1 MGVQIKGGI
10 LGSHRVGECNEDF
23 GRERGIQVGT
33 EHEEVS
39 YGEVQRNYKHKEKVL
54 STTALTRNKAQLFPT
69 TRRPQGRELVK
80 ADEGEKRK
88 IEEWFGKSQIKLG
101 TQLTAKESWRA
112 KTLLYTWRDIF
123 ETDLLKIKQ
132 TDLIEHAIVLLP
144 GAKPTRARIPLY
156 TEEEITFSQKL
167 LPKME
172 EAGLIFRCDSAW
184 GARTKFVLKP
194 NAEDR
199 APGDWLRMVQ
209 NFIPLNRVTEKS
221 RYPCPRIEQIIHTV
235 LKKEKKF
242 FFTSDAAN
250 SYWAIPV
257 RKGDEH
263 KLGFVTPYGMYCYTV
278 MGQGLT
284 GGIHTYSRFRDL
296 VFGNIPD
303 GTQESKASRGP
314 EGIQPLEVLPGSRSL
329 IGDHGKV
336 AFDGMIDDSY
346 RSAETFDDMFS
357 FLHTKF
363 FPRCAWG
370 PMYLKGEKCHFFRS
384 SLGFV
389 GLECG
394 ANGLRPSVKK

>member
-1 MGVQIKGGI
+1 VGVEIKGGI
-10 LGSHRVGECNEDF
+10 LGSHGVGECNEDF
-23 GRERGIQVGT
+23 GREWGIRVGT
-33 EHEEVS
+33 AHEKVLYEV
-39 YGEVQRNYKHKEKVL
+39 VQRDYEYKEKVL
-54 STTALTRNKAQLFPT
+54 SATALTRNNAQVFPT
-69 TRRPQGRELVK
+69 HRRPQGRELVK
-80 ADEGEKRK
+80 ADEGGKQK
-88 IEEWFGKSQIKLG
+88 IEEWFGKRQIKLG

-144 GAKPTRARIPLY
+144 GAKPTRVRIPLY

-184 GARTKFVLKP
+184 GARRKFVLKP

-199 APGDWLRMVQ
+199 TPGDRLRIVQ
-209 NFIPLNRVTEKS
+209 MFMPLNRVTEKS

-235 LKKEKKF
+235 QKKGKRF

-284 GGIHTYSRFRDL
+284 GGTHPY
-296 VFGNIPD
+296 
-303 GTQESKASRGP
+303 
-314 EGIQPLEVLPGSRSL
+314 
-329 IGDHGKV
+329 
-336 AFDGMIDDSY
+336 
-346 RSAETFDDMFS
+346 
-357 FLHTKF
+357 
-363 FPRCAWG
+363 
-370 PMYLKGEKCHFFRS
+370 
-384 SLGFV
+384 
-389 GLECG
+389 
-394 ANGLRPSVKK
+394 